1 MLNNSYK
8 VNIKSAVILC
18 GGKGTRLGF
27 LSKKLPKS
35 LVPVKNKPI
44 IWYIIK
50 MLKRNGFNHFIL
62 PIGYKGKSISEFIKK
77 SKDLNNFNIQIVNT
91 GVESSISNRILKIK
105 NLIKSKNFLLL
116 NGDAI
121 FDFNIKKIFE
131 NHNKFKDRFITFLGT
146 YATLPYGTIEV
157 KTGKVTKFRRDLIYD
172 TVISKN
178 TRKKS
183 INYIYSGMA
192 IIRRNILQKKF
203 INFKNFEL
211 SFYPSIIKK
220 YKCKFV
226 SISGFWYSI
235 DSVKDLKQLNTSFSE
250 IKLNQIK
257 KKLL

>member
-105 NLIKSKNFLLL
+105 
-116 NGDAI
+116 
-121 FDFNIKKIFE
+121 
-131 NHNKFKDRFITFLGT
+131 
-146 YATLPYGTIEV
+146 
-157 KTGKVTKFRRDLIYD
+157 
-172 TVISKN
+172 
-178 TRKKS
+178 
-183 INYIYSGMA
+183 
-192 IIRRNILQKKF
+192 
-203 INFKNFEL
+203 
-211 SFYPSIIKK
+211 
-220 YKCKFV
+220 
-226 SISGFWYSI
+226 
-235 DSVKDLKQLNTSFSE
+235 
-250 IKLNQIK
+250 
-257 KKLL
+257 